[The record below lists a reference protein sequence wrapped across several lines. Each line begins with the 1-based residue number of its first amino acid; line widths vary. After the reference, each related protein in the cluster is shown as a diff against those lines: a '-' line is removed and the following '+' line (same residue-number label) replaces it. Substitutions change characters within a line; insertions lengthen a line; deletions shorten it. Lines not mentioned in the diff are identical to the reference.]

1 MYPDGSRD
9 NAPKTHAR
17 KDVTIVGLQRHQQVA
32 WIEKKKSLKTVS
44 GKQANSVRRNCFI
57 IGLFLSFFNHPK
69 SQIAQRTH
77 SDRYGQIAWHIWT
90 KACLIQPSSKN
101 SKMGYCA
108 KWLAGSY
115 LADGVCLALVC
126 DRTKWTATCK
136 YALALQIQHFYKFSA
151 ISKTHACH
159 WHLVL
164 CFSPIYLPLF
174 CKVLKV

>member
-77 SDRYGQIAWHIWT
+77 SDRYGQIA
-90 KACLIQPSSKN
+90 
-101 SKMGYCA
+101 
-108 KWLAGSY
+108 
-115 LADGVCLALVC
+115 
-126 DRTKWTATCK
+126 
-136 YALALQIQHFYKFSA
+136 
-151 ISKTHACH
+151 
-159 WHLVL
+159 
-164 CFSPIYLPLF
+164 
-174 CKVLKV
+174 